1 MFSPK
6 IAPMTDLPMIPCS
19 IAVSRTR
26 HYNESGILEFL
37 KLAEQHLRFVA
48 EALIS
53 GHSDP

>member
-6 IAPMTDLPMIPCS
+6 IAPMTDLPLIPCS

-26 HYNESGILEFL
+26 HYNL